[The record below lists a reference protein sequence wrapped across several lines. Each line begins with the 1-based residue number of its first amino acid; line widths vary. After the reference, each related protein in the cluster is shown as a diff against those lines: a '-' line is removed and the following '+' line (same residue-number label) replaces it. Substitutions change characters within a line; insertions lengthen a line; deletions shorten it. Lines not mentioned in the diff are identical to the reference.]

1 MLAVCAGVLRFG
13 RDELGPWERAVWLTG
28 GLLAGRPPPPW

>member
-1 MLAVCAGVLRFG
+1 MLAVRAWMLRFS
-13 RDELGPWERAVWLTG
+13 RDELGPWERALWLTS